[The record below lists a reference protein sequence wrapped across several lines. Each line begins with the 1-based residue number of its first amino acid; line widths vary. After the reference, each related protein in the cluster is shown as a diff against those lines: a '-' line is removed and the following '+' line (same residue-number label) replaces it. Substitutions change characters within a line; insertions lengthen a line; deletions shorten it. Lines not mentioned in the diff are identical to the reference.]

1 MSFRD
6 EAAVKAPSLAEALEL
21 LNLLDKKFQKLNGA
35 VLVMIRSTR
44 HSESRPDVMTQGVG
58 RFA

>member
-1 MSFRD
+1 M
-6 EAAVKAPSLAEALEL
+6 APSLTEALEL